1 MLNDKWNGHIIA
13 GNLGSNFYGWRWEE
27 VVGKCFKDIDNQ
39 HFVLLS
45 DRYYGLPSSLL
56 FHNLFFQ
63 ISTLVCVYSCVPL
76 HNFDYVYDYLMG
88 ANLSFIDW

>member
-1 MLNDKWNGHIIA
+1 MILFPLQVTW
-13 GNLGSNFYGWRWEE
+13 
-27 VVGKCFKDIDNQ
+27 GKISMVDAERRLLANALQDIDNQ

-45 DRYYGLPSSLL
+45 DRYISCFCFHSIL
-56 FHNLFFQ
+56 FHNFFFQ
-63 ISTLVCVYSCVPL
+63 VFTVFVCVCSCVPL